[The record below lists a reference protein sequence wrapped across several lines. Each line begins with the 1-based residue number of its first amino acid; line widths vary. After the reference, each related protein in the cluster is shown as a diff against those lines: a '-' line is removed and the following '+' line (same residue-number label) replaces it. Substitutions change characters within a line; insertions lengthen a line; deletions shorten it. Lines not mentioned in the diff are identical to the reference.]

1 MAFRS
6 FKARYAR
13 SLRARLIAVYAAGML
28 LTAVVLIVVMELAFA
43 WQVDARTRHGLEELA
58 GKVAGRL
65 SFDAG
70 GRPAAFVLPEDLRW
84 VYDAVPGD
92 IEFRVVD
99 ADGATVA
106 GSPRPGRPLLPPD
119 LRLIPAATAEI
130 IQIDGK
136 PVHVVSVPLR
146 RAGAPYYVQ
155 AACSERLA
163 SLVWRTVW
171 GPTKLGYLL
180 TVLISM
186 PVLIGLMLLT
196 VRKLLRPL
204 DEASAA
210 AARIGPRNLA
220 ARLPAEAVPNEVLPL
235 VGALNLA
242 LDRLETGYRA
252 QQEFLA
258 AAAHE
263 LKTPLALLRGQI
275 EMEGPADRAT
285 LLNDIDVMAR
295 QVHQLLH
302 LAEVSETQNYSMRS
316 IAVAGVAADVVH
328 FLSRLA
334 ERNAIG
340 LSLRISSAPAAWMA
354 DKSALFTL
362 LKNLVENAI
371 QHSPAGAIVIVAI
384 DAAGLS
390 VKDDGA
396 GIAPEDMPHLF
407 KRFWRGPQARGG
419 GAGLGLAICNEIAA
433 AHGWHLCAMSV
444 SRGAHFRLDIGA
456 PA

>member
-1 MAFRS
+1 
-6 FKARYAR
+6 
-13 SLRARLIAVYAAGML
+13 ML
-28 LTAVVLIVVMELAFA
+28 LTAVVLVGVIEAAFS
-43 WQVDARTRHGLEELA
+43 WRVDARTRNSLEELA
-58 GKVAGRL
+58 GKVAERL
-65 SFDAG
+65 SFDSR
-70 GRPAAFVLPEDLRW
+70 GRPGAIALPDERQW
-84 VYDAVPGD
+84 VYDALPGD
-92 IEFRVVD
+92 IDFRVVD
-99 ADGATVA
+99 AAGAPVSA
-106 GSPRPGRPLLPPD
+106 SSRPGRPLLPPE
-119 LRLIPAATAEI
+119 LRFDPTATPEI
-130 IQIDGK
+130 FQIDGK
-136 PVHVVSVPLR
+136 PVHIVSVPVR
-146 RAGAPYYVQ
+146 HAGELFYVQ

-171 GPTKLGYLL
+171 APTRLGYLL

-204 DEASAA
+204 DDASAA

-263 LKTPLALLRGQI
+263 LKTPLALLRGEI
-275 EMEGPADRAT
+275 EMEGTADRAT

-316 IAVAGVAADVVH
+316 IAVAGVAADVVS

-334 ERNAIG
+334 ERNAVG
-340 LSLRISSAPAAWMA
+340 LSLRISSAPASWIA

-371 QHSPAGAIVIVAI
+371 QHSPAGTIVIVAI

-390 VKDDGA
+390 VTDDGA

-407 KRFWRGPQARGG
+407 KRFWRGSQARGG

-433 AHGWHLCAMSV
+433 AHGWHLCAVNV